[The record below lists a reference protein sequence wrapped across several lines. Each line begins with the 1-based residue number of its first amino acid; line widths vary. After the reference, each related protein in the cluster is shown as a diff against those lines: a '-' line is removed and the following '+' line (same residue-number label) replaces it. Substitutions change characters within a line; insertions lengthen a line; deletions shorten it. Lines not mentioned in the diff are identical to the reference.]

1 MSKARKFVIARLFKG
16 EPKVDDFS
24 IEKEELPSLKN
35 GQILCEA
42 EYISVDP
49 YQRAYTQWHKVGAT
63 MIGSQVARIVESRS
77 PEYPVGRHVV
87 ASLGWRDQ
95 TVISVA
101 PTDDDTLPPVLVPDL
116 GDLPRSLALGVL
128 GVTGATA
135 YFGLLDICDPKPGE
149 VVVVSGAA
157 GAVGSIVGQIARIKG
172 CKVIGIAGSDV
183 KVSRIVE
190 SRSPDYPVGRHV
202 VGYWDWCDRTV
213 VNPTAKAGEILP
225 PMLVQNYGDLP
236 LSLSLGVLGMPG
248 ATAYFGLLDICDPK
262 PGETVVVSG
271 AAGAVGSIVGQ
282 IARIKGCKVIGITGS
297 DVKVKWLK
305 EELGFDHAINY
316 KTVNVEKALKEAVPD
331 GADVYFDNVGGEQS
345 SAVIANMKHR
355 GRISVCGCISSYN
368 ESKVP
373 LAPVIQMYM
382 VGKELKMEG
391 FFVGRWL
398 DSWDQAFKEMAQW
411 IKEGK
416 LKYKET
422 VTEGFQNTPKAFI
435 GMLRGEN
442 LGKAIVKV

>member
-1 MSKARKFVIARLFKG
+1 MSKARKFVIASLFKG

-49 YQRAYTQWHKVGAT
+49 YQRAYTQRHKVGAT

-116 GDLPRSLALGVL
+116 GDLPLSLALGVL
-128 GVTGATA
+128 GMPGATA

-172 CKVIGIAGSDV
+172 CKVIGIAGSD
-183 KVSRIVE
+183 I
-190 SRSPDYPVGRHV
+190 
-202 VGYWDWCDRTV
+202 
-213 VNPTAKAGEILP
+213 
-225 PMLVQNYGDLP
+225 
-236 LSLSLGVLGMPG
+236 
-248 ATAYFGLLDICDPK
+248 
-262 PGETVVVSG
+262 
-271 AAGAVGSIVGQ
+271 
-282 IARIKGCKVIGITGS
+282 
-297 DVKVKWLK
+297 KVKWLK
-305 EELGFDHAINY
+305 EELGFDHAFNY
-316 KTVNVEKALKEAVPD
+316 KTVNVEKALKEAAPNGV
-331 GADVYFDNVGGEQS
+331 DVYFDNVGGEQS
-345 SAVIANMKHR
+345 SAVIANMRHR
-355 GRISVCGCISSYN
+355 GRISVCGCISTYN
-368 ESKVP
+368 ATKVAM
-373 LAPVIQMYM
+373 APVVQMHM

-391 FFVGRWL
+391 FIVTRWL
-398 DSWDQAFKEMAQW
+398 GQWDKAFKEMAQW

-416 LKYKET
+416 LKYRET
-422 VTEGFQNTPKAFI
+422 VTEGFENTPEAFI

-442 LGKAIVKV
+442 LGKAVVKV

>member
-1 MSKARKFVIARLFKG
+1 MSKARKFVIASLFKG

-49 YQRAYTQWHKVGAT
+49 YQRAYTQRHKVGAT

-101 PTDDDTLPPVLVPDL
+101 PTDDDNLPPMLVPDY
-116 GDLPRSLALGVL
+116 GDLPLSLALGVL
-128 GVTGATA
+128 GMPGATA
-135 YFGLLDICDPKPGE
+135 YFGLLDICHPKPGE

-172 CKVIGIAGSDV
+172 CKVIGIAGSD
-183 KVSRIVE
+183 
-190 SRSPDYPVGRHV
+190 
-202 VGYWDWCDRTV
+202 
-213 VNPTAKAGEILP
+213 L
-225 PMLVQNYGDLP
+225 
-236 LSLSLGVLGMPG
+236 
-248 ATAYFGLLDICDPK
+248 
-262 PGETVVVSG
+262 
-271 AAGAVGSIVGQ
+271 
-282 IARIKGCKVIGITGS
+282 
-297 DVKVKWLK
+297 KVKWLK
-305 EELGFDHAINY
+305 EELGFDHAFNY
-316 KTVNVEKALKEAVPD
+316 KTANVEKALKEAAPNGV
-331 GADVYFDNVGGEQS
+331 DVYFDNVGGEQS
-345 SAVIANMKHR
+345 SAVIANMRHR
-355 GRISVCGCISSYN
+355 GRISVCGCISTYN
-368 ESKVP
+368 ATKMAM
-373 LAPVIQMYM
+373 APVVQMHM

-391 FFVGRWL
+391 FIVTRWL
-398 DSWDQAFKEMAQW
+398 GQWDKAFKEMAQW

-416 LKYKET
+416 LKYRET
-422 VTEGFQNTPKAFI
+422 VTEGFENTPEAFI

-442 LGKAIVKV
+442 LGKAVVKV

>member
-1 MSKARKFVIARLFKG
+1 MVNARKIVITSPFKG
-16 EPKVDDFS
+16 EPKITDFK
-24 IEKEELPSLKN
+24 IETEELPALQD

-49 YQRAYTQWHKVGAT
+49 YQRAYSQRHKVGAT
-63 MIGSQVARIVESRS
+63 MLGSQ
-77 PEYPVGRHVV
+77 
-87 ASLGWRDQ
+87 
-95 TVISVA
+95 
-101 PTDDDTLPPVLVPDL
+101 
-116 GDLPRSLALGVL
+116 
-128 GVTGATA
+128 
-135 YFGLLDICDPKPGE
+135 
-149 VVVVSGAA
+149 
-157 GAVGSIVGQIARIKG
+157 
-172 CKVIGIAGSDV
+172 
-183 KVSRIVE
+183 VSRIVE

-202 VGYWDWCDRTV
+202 VGYWGWCDRTV
-213 VNPTAKAGEILP
+213 VNPAAKDGEILP

-282 IARIKGCKVIGITGS
+282 IARIKGCKVIGMTGS

-305 EELGFDHAINY
+305 EELGFDHAFNY
-316 KTVNVEKALKEAVPD
+316 KTVNVEKALKEAAPNGV
-331 GADVYFDNVGGEQS
+331 DVYFDNVGGEQS

-373 LAPVIQMYM
+373 LAPVIQRYM

-398 DSWDQAFKEMAQW
+398 DNWDQAFNEMAQW

-442 LGKAIVKV
+442 LGKAVVKV